1 MSDTTA
7 LAEAMRRHLER
18 LKALRG
24 GGTKGSPRV
33 AEVKKWQTARLMRTY
48 ADLSAAP
55 RYRAATAFFVD
66 DLYGP
71 KDFSGRDAALLKIV
85 PVMAR
90 VLPAK
95 AVETAALSVEVE
107 AVSESLD
114 HRLAEALGDAPL
126 DERSYA
132 EAYRSSATPEERA
145 RQIQLIVEVGHRLD
159 ALVKWP
165 LVFRTLN
172 LMRTPARVAG
182 LTDLQDFLERGFQ
195 AFDAMH
201 GADAFLAT
209 IEGRETAILK
219 RLFAGEPEP
228 FSV

>member
-7 LAEAMRRHLER
+7 LAEAMRRHLEQ

-24 GGTKGSPRV
+24 GGTKSGSRV
-33 AEVKKWQTARLMRTY
+33 AEVKRWQTARLMRTY
-48 ADLSAAP
+48 ADMNAQP
-55 RYRAATAFFVD
+55 RYRAATAFFVE

-71 KDFSGRDAALLKIV
+71 KDFSARDAALLKIV

-107 AVSESLD
+107 AVSEALD
-114 HRLAEALGDAPL
+114 HRLGEALGEAPL
-126 DERSYA
+126 DEASYA
-132 EAYRSSATPEERA
+132 EAYRSSATPEERI
-145 RQIQLIVEVGHRLD
+145 RQIGLIVEVGHRLD

-165 LVFRTLN
+165 LVFGTLK
-172 LMRTPARVAG
+172 LMRAPARVAG

-201 GADAFLAT
+201 GADGFLAT
-209 IEGRETAILK
+209 IEGRETAILR